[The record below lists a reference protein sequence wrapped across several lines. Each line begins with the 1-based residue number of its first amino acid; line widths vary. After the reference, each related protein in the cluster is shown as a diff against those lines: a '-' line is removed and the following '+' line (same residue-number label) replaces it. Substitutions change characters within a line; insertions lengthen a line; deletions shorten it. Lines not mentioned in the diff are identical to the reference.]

1 MSTFQPDQKWLD
13 EILMLLNESQ
23 SPNRDVQV
31 RVQNTIEQYNVSPE
45 FNMYLLHILTQLK
58 PDDSEDP
65 GTINRKDAL
74 RSLAGI
80 ILKNNIRI
88 RYETFPPHIREYIK
102 NHCQLCIGDKSPLIR
117 ATVGILV
124 TTLCAHD
131 NSVMVSFLH
140 NLCQLVDSGDELVV
154 EGAVGA
160 LNKVCEDSAHDIT
173 QMASQPLNTV
183 VPKLIQLC
191 ATDRPRVVVLALSTL
206 NHFIMKEAD
215 AMMNYAQP
223 FADTLFRLANNEISE
238 VRQNVCQAM
247 VKLLEVRIDILV
259 PQMDNIIQ
267 YMLMCTQHSD
277 SKVALEA
284 CEFWLA
290 FADPNVAW
298 KYLPNYLPQLI
309 PTLLKG
315 MRYSEM
321 DQILLRADENDHM
334 VPDRDEDI
342 KPQHAKAGRKNNIQ
356 HSGGSVDGEE
366 SEDEDD
372 YGDDNDGSLEWNLR
386 KCSAA
391 ALDYLA
397 VVFHDT
403 LLPILL
409 PLIEK
414 ELQSENWVERE
425 CGILALGAISE
436 GCMNGMLE
444 YLPGLVVF
452 LIDHCLGDS
461 KSIVRSITCWTLS
474 RYSQWIV
481 TTPIEQE
488 GQYPYLRNLI
498 EKMLKCVLDNNKRVQ
513 EAACSAF
520 ATLEEEAGT
529 KLVPYLDDILKYL
542 VAAFDKYQHKNLLI
556 LYDAI
561 GTLADCV
568 TSCLNQPKY
577 IEVIMPPFIVKWN
590 QLPDDSR
597 DLFPLLECL
606 SSLASA
612 LGSGFLPYADG
623 VFDRCN
629 RLLHNTLQ
637 AYQALAVDPNAPVT
651 PPDKDFMIVALDLLS
666 GMTEGLG
673 ADLES
678 LVANSHLMLLIIE
691 CMKDPVPEVRQSAF
705 ALLGDLTKACWP
717 HVKPHIQIILPIVS
731 QNLDTNYISVCN
743 NACWAFGEVAMKLGP
758 DIKPNVEIILSSL
771 IKIINRENTPKTLIE
786 NCAITLGRLGL
797 VCPHDVAPHLA
808 LFMLPWCHSMRN
820 IHDNGEKDSAFRGVC
835 HMIMLNPEGVDR
847 TFLWFCD
854 AVSSWHNIEPDL
866 DDMFKEILHGFR
878 TRIGDNWENFFSQFP
893 APLRE
898 RLQDKYQL

>member
-1 MSTFQPDQKWLD
+1 MAMFQPDQKWLD
-13 EILMLLNESQ
+13 EILMLLSESQ
-23 SPNRDVQV
+23 SPNRDIQMKVQE
-31 RVQNTIEQYNVSPE
+31 TIEHYNQSPD
-45 FNMYLLHILTQLK
+45 FNMYLLHILTQMK
-58 PDDSEDP
+58 PVDGEDP
-65 GTINRKDAL
+65 ATTQRRDAL

-88 RYETFPPHIREYIK
+88 RYETFPPNIREYIK
-102 NHCQLCIGDKSPLIR
+102 MNCQICIGDRSPLIR

-124 TTLCAHD
+124 TTLCLYD
-131 NSVMVSFLH
+131 KTVMESFLH

-160 LNKVCEDSAHDIT
+160 LNKVCEDSAHQIT
-173 QMASQPLNTV
+173 QMPSQPLNTV
-183 VPKLIQLC
+183 IPKLIQLC
-191 ATDRPRVVVLALSTL
+191 ACDRPRVVVLALGTL
-206 NHFIMKEAD
+206 NHFIMKETTG
-215 AMMNYAQP
+215 MMQFAQA
-223 FADTLFRLANNEISE
+223 FAETLFQLANNDITE
-238 VRQNVCQAM
+238 VRLRVCQGM
-247 VKLLEVRIDILV
+247 VKLLEAKIDILV
-259 PQMDNIIQ
+259 PQMDNIIP
-267 YMLMCTQHSD
+267 YMLMCTQHPD
-277 SKVALEA
+277 QKVALEA

-290 FADPNVAW
+290 FADPQTAW
-298 KYLPNYLPQLI
+298 EYLPKYLDQLI

-315 MRYSEM
+315 MRYSES
-321 DQILLRADENDHM
+321 DQILLCADEDNHM
-334 VPDRDEDI
+334 IPDREEDI
-342 KPQHAKAGRKNNIQ
+342 APQHAKISARKAVEVAD
-356 HSGGSVDGEE
+356 SD
-366 SEDEDD
+366 DENDE
-372 YGDDNDGSLEWNLR
+372 YGDENDGSLEWNLR

-397 VVFHDT
+397 VVFQDH

-414 ELQSENWVERE
+414 DLQSENWVERE

-444 YLPGLVVF
+444 FLPGLVVF
-452 LIDHCLGDS
+452 LIDHCLGDA

-481 TTPIEQE
+481 TTPPEQE

-498 EKMLKCVLDNNKRVQ
+498 EKMLECVLDNNKRVQ

-529 KLVPYLDDILKYL
+529 RLVPYLDDILKYL

-568 TSCLNQPKY
+568 TSCLNQPQY

-612 LGSGFLPYADG
+612 LGIGFLPYAEG
-623 VFDRCN
+623 VFERCN
-629 RLLHNTLQ
+629 RLLHSTLH
-637 AYQALAVDPNAPVT
+637 AYQTLSQDPNANIV

-666 GMTEGLG
+666 GMAEGLG
-673 ADLES
+673 SDLES
-678 LVANSHLMLLIIE
+678 LVANSHLMLLIME

-717 HVKPHIQIILPIVS
+717 HVKPHIQVILPCVS

-743 NACWAFGEVAMKLGP
+743 NACWAFGEVAMKFGP
-758 DIKPNVEIILSSL
+758 EIQPSVPVILTHL
-771 IKIINRENTPKTLIE
+771 VKIINREHTPKTLIE

-797 VCPHDVAPHLA
+797 VCPREVAPHLE
-808 LFMLPWCHSMRN
+808 LFMLPWCQSMRN

-854 AVSSWHNIEPDL
+854 AVASWQNVEPDL
-866 DDMFKEILHGFR
+866 DDMFKTILMAFKQ
-878 TRIGDNWENFFSQFP
+878 RIGANWDSFFMQFP
-893 APLRE
+893 DVLRH
-898 RLQDKYQL
+898 RLQEKYGL